1 MLDKSPHSTAVNV
14 PNDLAAHWMP
24 FTANRAFKK
33 APRLLAGAKD
43 MHYFTVDG
51 RKILDGAAGMWCS
64 NAGHG
69 RTQIAEAIGKQAAT
83 LDYSP
88 PFQFGI
94 PQAFELASRVAD
106 LAPKGLDHVFFCNSG
121 SEAADTA
128 LKMALAFHQISG
140 QGGRIRLIGRERGY
154 HGVGF
159 GGTSV
164 GGMVNNRKMFG
175 SLLTGVD
182 HLPTTY
188 DREKQA
194 FSRGEPEYGAHFADA
209 LENLVNLHGAN
220 TIAAVIVEPMAGS
233 TGVLPA
239 PKDYLKR
246 LREITQKHGILLIFD
261 EVITGFGRLGYAFA
275 AERYG
280 VLPDMITFA
289 KGVTNG
295 AAPMGGV
302 IVRDT
307 IHDAFMSGP
316 EHVIELAHG
325 YTYSAHPLACAAGLA
340 TLDIYRDEKL
350 FERARALE
358 PKWTDAILSLK
369 NEPNVVDI
377 RTVGLTAGIDLTSR
391 PDQPGKRGFDALN
404 SAFFDNDL
412 MMRIAGDTLAL
423 TPPLIVSEEQVGEI
437 VEKVAK
443 VIRAVA

>member
-1 MLDKSPHSTAVNV
+1 MLDKSPHSAAVNV

-51 RKILDGAAGMWCS
+51 RKIVDGAAGMWCS

-69 RTQIAEAIGKQAAT
+69 RTQIAEAIGRQAAT
-83 LDYSP
+83 LDYAP

-94 PQAFELASRVAD
+94 PQAFELASRIAD

-128 LKMALAFHQISG
+128 LKIALAYHQISG
-140 QGGRIRLIGRERGY
+140 QGGRSRLIGRERGY

-164 GGMVNNRKMFG
+164 GGMGNNRKMFG
-175 SLLTGVD
+175 TLLTGVD
-182 HLPTTY
+182 HLPATY

-220 TIAAVIVEPMAGS
+220 TIAAVMVEPMAGS

-239 PKDYLKR
+239 PKGYLKR

-350 FERARALE
+350 FEHARALE

-377 RTVGLTAGIDLTSR
+377 RTIGLTAGIDLTSR

-423 TPPLIVSEEQVGEI
+423 TPPLIISEEQIGEI